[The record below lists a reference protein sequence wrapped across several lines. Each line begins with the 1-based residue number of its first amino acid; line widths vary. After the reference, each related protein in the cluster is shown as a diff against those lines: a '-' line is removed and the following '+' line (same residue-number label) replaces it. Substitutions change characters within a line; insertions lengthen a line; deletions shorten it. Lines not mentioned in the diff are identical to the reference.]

1 MNDDVDKISR
11 FVTITLD
18 RSATA
23 NAFKD
28 DTLNKIKTDLKK
40 EKLNGQ

>member
-1 MNDDVDKISR
+1 MMTLTKICR

-18 RSATA
+18 WSATA

-28 DTLNKIKTDLKK
+28 DTLDKIKTDLKK
-40 EKLNGQ
+40 EKMKGQ